1 MELTLNSNNSVCR
14 LVPISAIKN
23 HASFSLLF
31 ALILKEIENDHHQ
44 QEVNKGHNNQFNV
57 VTECVEN

>member
-1 MELTLNSNNSVCR
+1 MCR
-14 LVPISAIKN
+14 LVPISAIKH

-31 ALILKEIENDHHQ
+31 ALILKDIENNHHQ